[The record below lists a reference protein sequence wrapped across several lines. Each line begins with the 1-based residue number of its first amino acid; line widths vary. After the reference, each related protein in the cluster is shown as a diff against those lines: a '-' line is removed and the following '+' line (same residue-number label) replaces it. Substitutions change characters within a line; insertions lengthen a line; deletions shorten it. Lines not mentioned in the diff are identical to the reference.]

1 MPLSSATETGEILH
15 LLPGGLAKVKI
26 PKRSTCQ
33 SCAHRGFCNPFGT
46 EFMSVSADNALG
58 AKPGQ
63 QVEISF
69 QPQGQKKA
77 ILILYLFPLIALVSG
92 ALIGWYMNFTNNPDA
107 SAALSSLGCLVL
119 VFAVINWHT
128 KRQARKQSG
137 RQPRIIRIVS

>member
-1 MPLSSATETGEILH
+1 
-15 LLPGGLAKVKI
+15 
-26 PKRSTCQ
+26 
-33 SCAHRGFCNPFGT
+33 
-46 EFMSVSADNALG
+46 MSVSADNALG

-77 ILILYLFPLIALVSG
+77 ILVLYLFPLIALVLG
-92 ALIGWYMNFTNNPDA
+92 ALIGRYMNFATNPDA

-128 KRQARKQSG
+128 KRQARKQPG